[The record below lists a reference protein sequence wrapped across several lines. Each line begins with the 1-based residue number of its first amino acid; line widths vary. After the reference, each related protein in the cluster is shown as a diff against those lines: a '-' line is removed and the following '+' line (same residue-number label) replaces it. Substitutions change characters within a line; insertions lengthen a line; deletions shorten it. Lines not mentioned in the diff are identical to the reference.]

1 MFLAISGARM
11 PEMQAVAPH
20 SRENFSSESLGSGL
34 GLLTGVK
41 VTSEGVVNYMKK
53 PWDKIKY
60 MLQTM

>member
-1 MFLAISGARM
+1 MFLAISGARI
-11 PEMQAVAPH
+11 PRNAILWPLTLGRTFLQRALVQA
-20 SRENFSSESLGSGL
+20 S
-34 GLLTGVK
+34 VK